1 MDDIAARQSQSLQTP
16 LTGSSRLK
24 RSLPQISPAHA
35 RGLRRDLFRSFD
47 RHAQT
52 HAPRMQRALL
62 NVRHPLLRS
71 PRDLRAVLERA
82 CAAMRA
88 GCNAYYANEDAV
100 LGLLVAPTHV
110 AHPDAGRE
118 EVLQLQL
125 LALVRPGIR
134 VLPYVVDCAVIGNH
148 AVERMFERL
157 GTHCIEEVREELL
170 VACHWLLQLYRV
182 LLRQGKGAEVLQLP
196 VPTRRG
202 VLLTERA
209 PDSGRLNV
217 RTFLLRGWDRR
228 ADASLA
234 CLERWAAD
242 PDRAAADAALHALYT
257 QPENAWWFHA
267 HVPRAGAMSRTRP
280 AATSPGRAEQT
291 ALKSHSGHAGC

>member
-1 MDDIAARQSQSLQTP
+1 MDDIATKQSQSP
-16 LTGSSRLK
+16 RASSGPRPK
-24 RSLPQISPAHA
+24 RPHLPQISPAHA

-47 RHAQT
+47 RHAQV
-52 HAPRMQRALL
+52 HAPRLQRALL

-82 CAAMRA
+82 CATMIA
-88 GCNAYYANEDAV
+88 GCNAYYSNEDVV

-110 AHPDAGRE
+110 AHDDAGRE
-118 EVLQLQL
+118 EVLLLQL
-125 LALVRPGIR
+125 LAMVRPRVR
-134 VLPYVVDCAVIGNH
+134 VLPYLEDCAVIGNH

-157 GTHCIEEVREELL
+157 GTDCIEEVRAELL
-170 VACHWLLQLYRV
+170 AACNWLLRLHSV
-182 LLRQGKGAEVLQLP
+182 LLRKGKGAEVLQLP

-217 RTFLLRGWDRR
+217 RTFLPRGWDRR

-234 CLERWAAD
+234 CLERWAAAGPAD
-242 PDRAAADAALHALYT
+242 ADAALHALFAE
-257 QPENAWWFHA
+257 PVNAWWFHA
-267 HVPRAGAMSRTRP
+267 HVPRADSASRNRAP
-280 AATSPGRAEQT
+280 AASLARA
-291 ALKSHSGHAGC
+291 